1 MRESV
6 NRRETRNG
14 TTLVTLFERQVRK
27 HPSRIA
33 LVAENDEIS
42 YRQLES
48 RANQL
53 ARLLV
58 AEGAGPEDCI
68 ALLFDRSSELI
79 VALLATLKAGSAY
92 LPLDPAV
99 PSARISALLVDA
111 RPRLVLTTTA
121 LATRLSAS
129 GLPVRSVDAPNVRDA
144 ISIQSRVALSDHDR
158 RAPLRPDNPAYII
171 YTSGSTG
178 APKGVLISHR
188 NVARL
193 FEQSRRWFS
202 FSEQDTWTLFH
213 SYSFDF
219 SVWEIWGA
227 LLHGGRLVI
236 VPQAVARSAEAFRSL
251 LSAHAVT
258 VLNQTP
264 SAFFRLMQ
272 ADEEIGDSAGKL
284 SLRTVIFG
292 GEALDLRR
300 LRPWYKRH
308 GDGTPQLVNMYGI
321 TETTV
326 HVTYTRLDRETS
338 PHNRIG
344 VGLPDLRLHVLD
356 ARLQA
361 CPPGVAGE
369 LYVAGEGLA
378 RGYLGRPGL
387 TAERFIAHPRPTKRG
402 ERLYRTGDLAAW
414 CEDGALTYLGRS
426 DQQVKIRGFRIEPAE
441 IEASLFGWPEIAQ
454 AVVVSRPDANGD
466 ARLVAYVVPY
476 RDSSGKAATLDLHA
490 VRAVVA
496 ERLPDYAVPAA
507 FVVLDALPLTPNGKL
522 DRSASRSRRQR
533 THSRLCRTEDA

>member
-1 MRESV
+1 MCEKMSLMRESV

-111 RPRLVLTTTA
+111 CPRLVLTTTA

-188 NVARL
+188 NVERL

-219 SVWEIWGA
+219 SVWEIWG
-227 LLHGGRLVI
+227 
-236 VPQAVARSAEAFRSL
+236 
-251 LSAHAVT
+251 
-258 VLNQTP
+258 
-264 SAFFRLMQ
+264 
-272 ADEEIGDSAGKL
+272 
-284 SLRTVIFG
+284 
-292 GEALDLRR
+292 
-300 LRPWYKRH
+300 
-308 GDGTPQLVNMYGI
+308 
-321 TETTV
+321 
-326 HVTYTRLDRETS
+326 
-338 PHNRIG
+338 
-344 VGLPDLRLHVLD
+344 
-356 ARLQA
+356 
-361 CPPGVAGE
+361 
-369 LYVAGEGLA
+369 
-378 RGYLGRPGL
+378 
-387 TAERFIAHPRPTKRG
+387 
-402 ERLYRTGDLAAW
+402 
-414 CEDGALTYLGRS
+414 
-426 DQQVKIRGFRIEPAE
+426 
-441 IEASLFGWPEIAQ
+441 
-454 AVVVSRPDANGD
+454 
-466 ARLVAYVVPY
+466 
-476 RDSSGKAATLDLHA
+476 
-490 VRAVVA
+490 
-496 ERLPDYAVPAA
+496 
-507 FVVLDALPLTPNGKL
+507 
-522 DRSASRSRRQR
+522 
-533 THSRLCRTEDA
+533 